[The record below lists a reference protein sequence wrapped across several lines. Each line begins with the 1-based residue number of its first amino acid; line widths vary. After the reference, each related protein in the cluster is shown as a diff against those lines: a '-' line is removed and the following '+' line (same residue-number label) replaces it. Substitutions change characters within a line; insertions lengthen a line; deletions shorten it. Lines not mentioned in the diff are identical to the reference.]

1 MPKHTDNSVS
11 GIIRSKADQM
21 SYRWLP
27 VQRKPDNNTSLGV
40 DISRSLVEEVGFFPS
55 KVMTLAGIFR
65 SKGLRQ
71 PGLLFWLYTM
81 AIFVALVLPV
91 FIMQG
96 VFWQIWRTMKV
107 MYRVVTGDVT
117 YMDKE
122 KVLPKNK

>member
-1 MPKHTDNSVS
+1 
-11 GIIRSKADQM
+11 M